1 MHPRIFLMSHSI
13 RFTLWRR
20 ARLHTWMP
28 VLLLAMAFLASGCTR
43 GMNPVT
49 GNTRALG
56 YTWEEE
62 IELGREADQQIQQQ
76 YGVYDDDEVEAYV
89 DEVARRVL
97 AKSHM
102 RRAGTPQKFRD
113 TEFTFRVLDSPIVNA
128 FALPAGYI
136 YVSRGLLAHLNN
148 EAQLA
153 VVLAHEIGHVAAR
166 HASQRAAR
174 QQLTQI
180 GLIGGAVVGQSVLGG
195 ETGSQILNLGGTAAQ
210 LISLSYSRDHERES
224 DALGVEYS
232 TLAGY
237 DAAEGS
243 AFFTSLKRQ
252 REQSGQSLP
261 TWQSTHPD
269 PGNREER
276 VRELAEEWR
285 SRVSD
290 VSATERGQEAYLRA
304 IDGIVVGA
312 NPRQGFTENST
323 FYHPDL
329 EFQFPVPGTFEVV
342 NQARQVVLV
351 GPDQEAL
358 MGLMF
363 AEEDTPEAAAR
374 AFATQDGLS
383 VLDQGTRRFNGITA
397 QRVLAEAQQQ
407 NGGTV
412 RVLSYFFEHKG
423 TLLKFQA
430 LTSGNQYDTYRGPF
444 VRTIEGFA
452 TLTDRDKLNRQPTR
466 LYQQEADRSGSFR
479 SFVDTSALPD
489 DLNIEDLAIINQVE
503 VSEQIDVG
511 QSLKLPR

>member
-1 MHPRIFLMSHSI
+1 MSNAI
-13 RFTLWRR
+13 RFALWRR

-28 VLLLAMAFLASGCTR
+28 VLFLVLAIATSGCTR

-56 YTWEEE
+56 YSWEEE
-62 IELGREADQQIQQQ
+62 IELGREADKQIQQQ
-76 YGVYDDDEVEAYV
+76 YGVYDDDEIEGYV
-89 DEVARRVL
+89 DEVAREVL
-97 AKSHM
+97 AESHM
-102 RRAGTPQKFRD
+102 RRSDTPAQFRE

-153 VVLAHEIGHVAAR
+153 VVLGHEIGHVAAR

-180 GLIGGAVVGQSVLGG
+180 GLIGGAVLGQSVLGDDA
-195 ETGSQILNLGGTAAQ
+195 GSQILNLGGTAAQ
-210 LISLSYSRDHERES
+210 LISLSYSRGHERES
-224 DALGVEYS
+224 DALGVEYA

-252 REQSGQSLP
+252 RDQSGQSLP
-261 TWQSTHPD
+261 NWQSSHPD
-269 PGNREER
+269 PGNREVR
-276 VRELAEEWR
+276 VRELAEEWS

-290 VSATERGQEAYLRA
+290 VSATERNEDAYRRA
-304 IDGIVVGA
+304 IDGLVVGE
-312 NPRQGFTENST
+312 NPRQGFTENNT

-329 EFQFPVPGTFEVV
+329 EFQFPVPSNFDVV

-351 GPDQEAL
+351 GPNEEAL
-358 MGLMF
+358 MGLTF

-374 AFATQDGLS
+374 SFASQEGLE
-383 VLDQGTRRFNGITA
+383 VLDQGTRQFNGIRA
-397 QRVLAEAQQQ
+397 QRVLGEAAQQ

-412 RVLSYFFEHKG
+412 RVLAYFFEHEG
-423 TLLKFQA
+423 ASLMFQS
-430 LTSGNQYDTYRGPF
+430 LTTGEQYDNYRNTF
-444 VRTIEGFA
+444 VRTLEGFA
-452 TLTDRDKLNRQPTR
+452 PLTENDKLNRQPTR
-466 LYQQEADRSGSFR
+466 LYQQETDRSGPFQ

-489 DLNIEDLAIINQVE
+489 GMTLNDLAIINQVE
-503 VSEQIDVG
+503 EDEQIEAG
-511 QSLKLPR
+511 QMLKLPR

>member
-1 MHPRIFLMSHSI
+1 MSHSI

-20 ARLHTWMP
+20 ARLHTWLP
-28 VLLLAMAFLASGCTR
+28 VLLLSVAFLASGCTR

-56 YTWEEE
+56 YTWEQE

-97 AKSHM
+97 AESHM
-102 RRAGTPQKFRD
+102 RRPDTPAQFRD

-153 VVLAHEIGHVAAR
+153 VVLGHEIGHVAAR

-180 GLIGGAVVGQSVLGG
+180 GLLGGAVLGQSVLGG
-195 ETGSQILNLGGTAAQ
+195 EAGGQILNLGGTAAQ
-210 LISLSYSRDHERES
+210 LISLSYSRGHERES

-232 TLAGY
+232 ALAGY

-243 AFFTSLKRQ
+243 AFFTSLKRLQ
-252 REQSGQSLP
+252 EQSGQSLP
-261 TWQSTHPD
+261 NWQSSHPD
-269 PGNREER
+269 PGNREVR
-276 VRELAEEWR
+276 VQEMAEEWR
-285 SRVSD
+285 SRTSM
-290 VSATERGQEAYLRA
+290 TERNQEEYLHT
-304 IDGIVVGA
+304 IDGIIVGE

-329 EFQFPVPGTFEVV
+329 EFRFPVPSNFQVV

-358 MGLMF
+358 MGLTF
-363 AEEDTPEAAAR
+363 ADEDTPEASAR
-374 AFATQDGLS
+374 AFASQDGLE

-397 QRVLAEAQQQ
+397 QRVLAQAQQQ

-412 RVLSYFFEHKG
+412 RVVSYFFEHKG
-423 TLLKFQA
+423 TMLKFQA
-430 LTSGNQYDTYRGPF
+430 LTSGNQYNTYRDTF

-452 TLTDRDKLNRQPTR
+452 TLTERDKLNRQPTR
-466 LYQQEADRSGSFR
+466 LYRQEANRSAPFR

-489 DLNIEDLAIINQVE
+489 DLSIDDLAIINQVGE
-503 VSEQIDVG
+503 DEQIEAG
-511 QSLKLPR
+511 QMLKLPR